1 MKTASALLL
10 SLTLAAP
17 ALAGTN
23 ENLQPPPGGFTL
35 HEWGT
40 FTSVSGS
47 DGILL
52 PGVERSEEA
61 LPSFTYAHEAMHHNN
76 SISIPFSKGISWQ
89 RPLANVTVRMETPV
103 IYFYTGESFQAR
115 VEVGFK
121 GGTISQWYPQR
132 SGGET
137 LPALK
142 RNEKGLP
149 LQEENTLDFAKG
161 YDGSISWEVKVEPA
175 GADAFGR
182 VFRGGETPGWLH
194 PRQPD
199 SALVSTKDG
208 ETEKYLFYRG
218 LGRLDPPVRFA
229 ATDSALNV
237 VNCGAE
243 TLQHLLVFD
252 LNERHEARW
261 SRPAAVPAIMHT
273 GRNSELLPLDA
284 QPYRAGWQKPL
295 YEDAAAMLTT
305 AGLTRQEA
313 DGMLQTWWS
322 SYFDKPGVR
331 VFWVVPASYVNEV
344 LPLKVTP
351 TPRESVRVILGRTEI
366 LTPKFEKL
374 LCDTF
379 AKAALEGTGNPLS
392 GDRFHHAYAHRVK
405 QLSTGLAEA
414 KK

>member
-17 ALAGTN
+17 AGSETS
-23 ENLQPPPGGFTL
+23 ETPQPPPGGFTL

-40 FTSVSGS
+40 FTSVAGS

-52 PGVERSEEA
+52 PGVERSEEP

-76 SISIPFSKGISWQ
+76 SISIPSSKGIAWT

-103 IYFYTGESFQAR
+103 IYFYTKEPFQAR
-115 VEVGFK
+115 VDVGFK

-149 LQEENTLDFAKG
+149 LQAENTLDFAKG

-199 SALVSTKDG
+199 SALVSTMNG
-208 ETEKYLFYRG
+208 EAEKYLFYRG
-218 LGRLDPPVRFA
+218 LGRLDPPVRLV
-229 ATDSALNV
+229 ATDSSLKV

-243 TLQHLLVFD
+243 TLQHLLIFD
-252 LNERHEARW
+252 MNDRGEARW
-261 SRPAAVPAIMHT
+261 SLPAPVPAIMHT
-273 GRNSELLPLDA
+273 GKDALTLPLDS
-284 QPYRAGWQKPL
+284 QPYRADWRKPL
-295 YEDAAAMLTT
+295 YENAATMLTL

-313 DGMLQTWWS
+313 DGMLQTWWA
-322 SYFDKPGVR
+322 SYFGKPGLR
-331 VFWVVPASYVNEV
+331 VFWVVPPSYVNEV

-351 TPRESVRVILGRTEI
+351 APRESVRVILGRTEI
-366 LTPKFEKL
+366 LTPRFEKQL
-374 LCDTF
+374 VDTF
-379 AKAALEGTGNPLS
+379 AKAAHEGTGNPLS
-392 GDRFHHAYAHRVK
+392 DDRFHNAYAHRVK
-405 QLSTGLAEA
+405 QLGTGLAEA

>member
-17 ALAGTN
+17 VWSETKETLP
-23 ENLQPPPGGFTL
+23 PPPGGFTL

-47 DGILL
+47 DGVLL

-76 SISIPFSKGISWQ
+76 SIAVPFSKGIAWQ

-103 IYFYTGESFQAR
+103 IYFYTREPFQAQ

-132 SGGET
+132 SGGES

-149 LQEENTLDFAKG
+149 LQAENTLDFAKG
-161 YDGSISWEVKVEPA
+161 YNGSIAWDVKVEPP
-175 GADAFGR
+175 GPDAFGR

-218 LGRLDPPVRFA
+218 LGRLDPPVRFM
-229 ATDSALNV
+229 ATDTTLKV
-237 VNCGAE
+237 VNGGAE
-243 TLQHLLVFD
+243 LLQHYLIFD
-252 LNERHEARW
+252 MNGKGEARW
-261 SRPAAVPAIMHT
+261 MRPVPVPAMKDFVT
-273 GRNSELLPLDA
+273 PLPGHWPD
-284 QPYRAGWQKPL
+284 YRADWQKPL
-295 YEDAAAMLTT
+295 YENAAMMLTL

-322 SYFDKPGVR
+322 SYFGKPGLR
-331 VFWVVPASYVNEV
+331 VFWVVPAGYVNEV

-351 TPRESVRVILGRTEI
+351 APRETVRVILGRTEI
-366 LTPKFEKL
+366 LTPQFEKL
-374 LCDTF
+374 LCDIF
-379 AKAALEGTGNPLS
+379 GKAAQEGTGNPLS

-405 QLSTGLAEA
+405 QLGSGLAQ
-414 KK
+414 KGK